1 MISTVLF
8 LFIGMH
14 ECYAQASLQE
24 IVRFNIPIGEKFC
37 SHVEAGGDINGDGR
51 PDLVFSCIDE
61 LNYSNAPVYIY
72 YSVPDSSAV
81 PDQILTSPY
90 PNEGGFGYSL
100 AYKGDLNGDGIS
112 DLTIGYANYDYRHAG
127 AVLIYYGGSQ
137 PFTEPDVFIS
147 GVGLG
152 ETHSWDL
159 FFSEDLITDC
169 DLNGDSINDLL
180 VYAPGPQ
187 YENWG
192 NVYAFLGGETFNTT
206 PTLHIRGSEYE
217 EYLGTNMKVGD
228 INGDGYDD
236 IVLTNR
242 TPVNPEQVWGPFN
255 YSLKIYLGGDNLS
268 DIPIYNI
275 LLGSSPD
282 FGLAGIIA
290 NGDLNG
296 DGFDDILLSCADLNG
311 SLFKVI
317 YGQSDIT
324 ELSIVDFTSPELTY
338 GHAMSY
344 CNLDDDYYSDFYIN
358 HRTLPDCATEI
369 GNFCLYRQTSNIIN
383 LVPDYVNS
391 GEHAFND
398 YGWGFN
404 LEDIS
409 GSGFPV
415 FFVCSYDHAVGD
427 NINYATLLSEYNVSN
442 SDEQIQPVV
451 RNILRYPNPFRTGV
465 NISLFDPDKSI
476 QLASINIYNIKG
488 QLVYNGDIQEGKQIH
503 WNGLDN
509 NGNQVSSGIYLIKAT
524 DIRDNSYT
532 TKVVN
537 IK

>member
-242 TPVNPEQVWGPFN
+242 TPVNPEQAWGPFN

-296 DGFDDILLSCADLNG
+296 DGFDDILLSCADLNDQ
-311 SLFKVI
+311 LFKII
-317 YGQSDIT
+317 YGQSNLAEM
-324 ELSIVDFTSPELTY
+324 ELVDLYLPELMY
-338 GHAMSY
+338 GSVLSY
-344 CNLDDDYYSDFYIN
+344 CNLDNDDYSDFTFLTTKMSNDIN
-358 HRTLPDCATEI
+358 DFWRFSVYKQESEQFDI
-369 GNFCLYRQTSNIIN
+369 QW
-383 LVPDYVNS
+383 DYLNS
-391 GEHAFND
+391 GYEIDTGYGLGYPLND
-398 YGWGFN
+398 ITEDGFT
-404 LEDIS
+404 D
-409 GSGFPV
+409 
-415 FFVCSYDHAVGD
+415 FFVRSRTTFNPPMQAYGT
-427 NINYATLLSEYNVSN
+427 ILSENYVSN
-442 SDEQIQPVV
+442 SDEQIQSVV
-451 RNILRYPNPFRTGV
+451 RNILCYPNPFRTGV
-465 NISLFDPDKSI
+465 NISLLDPDKSI

-509 NGNQVSSGIYLIKAT
+509 HGNQVSSGIYLIKAT
-524 DIRDNSYT
+524 DKKSNSYT